1 MFASGFFI
9 PLIVSIS
16 LIFKHLFYIYASS
29 TMCASFF
36 VLIKYTFSRLP
47 IVSHSPFSSTACLCV
62 CRASV
67 CLIKPVKKWITNE
80 FFLFFC
86 FLVSLSRWFLVCVY
100 FDSQSHSLF
109 QFLFHF
115 LFPSPRSTH
124 TNFYTLYLL
133 QLVLKR
139 IKNNKKKTKNKKRL
153 LLNQKLNL
161 NQSPIASHYQLME
174 ASDKEYICSLEKDN
188 GMHRCEL
195 PPTKFNK
202 MECTATVEDYLE
214 FFRQPGNDYTS
225 GALIGLPSSSSS
237 SFLNHERT
245 SSLINNQDQL
255 LTTSYRATSSNF
267 LSSSPIINDSMSSI
281 DNFNTLF
288 SLRDNETINCINWNR
303 YYTKC
308 KAGDKNPFQGEIRFF
323 SIFIFFYFLFS
334 SNTIVCIAQG
344 KLIWN
349 LSNFLTSLLSIDL

>member
-1 MFASGFFI
+1 
-9 PLIVSIS
+9 
-16 LIFKHLFYIYASS
+16 
-29 TMCASFF
+29 
-36 VLIKYTFSRLP
+36 
-47 IVSHSPFSSTACLCV
+47 
-62 CRASV
+62 
-67 CLIKPVKKWITNE
+67 
-80 FFLFFC
+80 
-86 FLVSLSRWFLVCVY
+86 
-100 FDSQSHSLF
+100 
-109 QFLFHF
+109 
-115 LFPSPRSTH
+115 
-124 TNFYTLYLL
+124 
-133 QLVLKR
+133 
-139 IKNNKKKTKNKKRL
+139 
-153 LLNQKLNL
+153 
-161 NQSPIASHYQLME
+161 ME

-225 GALIGLPSSSSS
+225 GALIGLPSSSS

-308 KAGDKNPFQGEIRFF
+308 KAGDKNPFQGEIRLLF
-323 SIFIFFYFLFS
+323 SQFLLFFIFCS
-334 SNTIVCIAQG
+334 P
-344 KLIWN
+344 LIPLCVLHKVN
-349 LSNFLTSLLSIDL
+349 